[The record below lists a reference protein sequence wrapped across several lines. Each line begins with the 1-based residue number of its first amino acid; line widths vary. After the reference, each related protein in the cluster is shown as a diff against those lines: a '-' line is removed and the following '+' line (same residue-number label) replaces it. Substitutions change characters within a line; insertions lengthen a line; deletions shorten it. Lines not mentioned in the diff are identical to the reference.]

1 MKQFAKAAPRKSQ
14 TLKSSTI
21 DLLNDDNHADSEF
34 KTMPPLPLQR
44 KNT

>member
-1 MKQFAKAAPRKSQ
+1 MKQFAKAAPRKSH

-21 DLLNDDNHADSEF
+21 DLLNDDSHADSEH
-34 KTMPPLPLQR
+34 KNMPPLPIQR